1 MNSREHAVPDG
12 AGQASSVPRGKRAKS
27 AANDRPYR
35 GGTLAVEI
43 VAIALGLIFLAPF
56 YLVLVNSVKTL
67 KEILL
72 DAASVPDHW
81 NWGNYRQ
88 VWSAIDFPSAFLN
101 SLVITAVSVLLIVLF
116 SSMGA
121 YRIARRPTRFNSLV
135 FLLLISAMI
144 IPFQSI
150 MLQLVRVTS
159 LLELRGELYGIVAC
173 YLGFGMPLSV
183 FLFHG
188 FIRTVPLELEEA
200 ARVDGANPYGVFF
213 KIVFPL
219 LMPIVVT
226 VIILNTLWIWND
238 YLLPVLV
245 IGGNKDLTTLP
256 LALTKFFGQYTKK
269 WDLALPGLVLAI
281 TPVILFFLLL
291 QRYIVEGVTAGSV
304 KG

>member
-1 MNSREHAVPDG
+1 MNTSRY
-12 AGQASSVPRGKRAKS
+12 
-27 AANDRPYR
+27 RPKNFILELFSIL
-35 GGTLAVEI
+35 LA
-43 VAIALGLIFLAPF
+43 LIFLSPF
-56 YLVLVNSVKTL
+56 YLVLSNSVKGL

-72 DAASVPDHW
+72 DAASFPQVFQW
-81 NWGNYRQ
+81 SNYSS
-88 VWSAIDFPSAFLN
+88 VWKAIDFPQAFGN
-101 SLVITAVSVLLIVLF
+101 SLQITLLSVIFIVLF
-116 SSMGA
+116 SSMAA
-121 YRIARRPTRFNSLV
+121 YQIVRKPTKFNSFV
-135 FLLLISAMI
+135 FLLLVSAMI
-144 IPFQSI
+144 IPFQSL

-188 FIRTVPLELEEA
+188 FIKTVPFELEEA
-200 ARVDGANPYGVFF
+200 ARVDGSNPYGVFF

-219 LMPIVVT
+219 LMPIIVT

-256 LALTKFFGQYTKK
+256 VAVTKFFGQYTKK
-269 WDLALPGLVLAI
+269 WDLALAGLVMAI
-281 TPVILFFLLL
+281 TPILLFFLSL
-291 QRYIVEGVTAGSV
+291 QRYIVEGVTTGSI